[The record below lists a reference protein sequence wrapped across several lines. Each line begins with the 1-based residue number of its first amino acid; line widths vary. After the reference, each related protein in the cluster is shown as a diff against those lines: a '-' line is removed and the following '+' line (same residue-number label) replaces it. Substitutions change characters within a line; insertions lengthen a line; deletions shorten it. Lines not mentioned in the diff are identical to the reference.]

1 MEDELQITLTNDYA
15 FKRLLGSEENKP
27 LLQDFLECILDLTPQ
42 QVLDLEFMDKEL
54 TKEEFSDKTG
64 ILDVKLKLTDGTV
77 IDIEIQAS
85 WNASFV
91 KRTLFYWAKMYTSD
105 FKAGE
110 SYDKLHRCI
119 AINIIA
125 DGFRL
130 NDAIHSEY
138 LLQEKTAHTV
148 LTDVLEVHFLDLQ
161 AAKKAKEE
169 GKATGKRSQLI
180 NWLRFIGAT
189 DKEERKMIATK
200 SPVLQMLNE
209 KIDVLTL
216 SPTERKLYESRMK
229 LKSDIE
235 TISETQFSAGVE
247 RGLVEGKSLGLAEG
261 KSLGLAEGKSL
272 GLAEG
277 KSLGLA
283 EGKSLG
289 LAEGKS
295 LGLAEGSRQAKLETA
310 KTMLS
315 MGYPVGDICRIVG
328 LSPAEI
334 EAL

>member
-1 MEDELQITLTNDYA
+1 M
-15 FKRLLGSEENKP
+15 
-27 LLQDFLECILDLTPQ
+27 
-42 QVLDLEFMDKEL
+42 
-54 TKEEFSDKTG
+54 
-64 ILDVKLKLTDGTV
+64 
-77 IDIEIQAS
+77 
-85 WNASFV
+85 
-91 KRTLFYWAKMYTSD
+91 FYWAKMYTAD

-125 DGFRL
+125 DGFRR

-138 LLQEKTAHTV
+138 LLQEKTAHTM
-148 LTDVLEVHFLDLQ
+148 LTDVLEIHFLDLQ

-169 GKATGKRSQLI
+169 GKAAGKQDQLI

-189 DKEERKMIATK
+189 DRKERAMIATK

-209 KIDVLTL
+209 KIDILTL

-229 LKSDIE
+229 LKSDIT

-247 RGLVEGKSLGLAEG
+247 R
-261 KSLGLAEGKSL
+261 GKSL

-295 LGLAEGSRQAKLETA
+295 LGLAEGSRQKAFETA
-310 KTMLS
+310 HNLLVM
-315 MGYPVGDICRIVG
+315 G
-328 LSPAEI
+328 LSI
-334 EAL
+334 ENIAKATGLTLQEVETLH

>member
-27 LLQDFLECILDLTPQ
+27 LLQDLLECILDLTPQ

-91 KRTLFYWAKMYTSD
+91 KRTLFYWAKMYTAD

-125 DGFRL
+125 DGFKL

-169 GKATGKRSQLI
+169 GKAAGKQGQLI
-180 NWLRFIGAT
+180 NWLRFIGAAN
-189 DKEERKMIATK
+189 KEERKMIATM

-209 KIDVLTL
+209 KIDILTL
-216 SPTERKLYESRMK
+216 SPIERKLYESRMK
-229 LKSDIE
+229 LKSDIT

-247 RGLVEGKSLGLAEG
+247 RGKSLGLAEG
-261 KSLGLAEGKSL
+261 KSLGLAEG
-272 GLAEG
+272 EVR
-277 KSLGLA
+277 
-283 EGKSLG
+283 
-289 LAEGKS
+289 
-295 LGLAEGSRQAKLETA
+295 GSRQKALETA
-310 KTMLS
+310 RILKQFGDPVQKIVQVTGLTVQEVEMLK
-315 MGYPVGDICRIVG
+315 
-328 LSPAEI
+328 
-334 EAL
+334 

>member
-27 LLQDFLECILDLTPQ
+27 LLQDFLECILDLTSQ

-64 ILDVKLKLTDGTV
+64 ILDVKLKLTDGTM

-138 LLQEKTAHTV
+138 LLQEKTAHTT

-161 AAKKAKEE
+161 AAKRAKEE
-169 GKATGKRSQLI
+169 GNAKGERSQLI

-189 DKEERKMIATK
+189 NKEERAMIATK

-229 LKSDIE
+229 LKSDIT
-235 TISETQFSAGVE
+235 TISETQFSAGVA
-247 RGLVEGKSLGLAEG
+247 RGLAEG

-277 KSLGLA
+277 EA
-283 EGKSLG
+283 R
-289 LAEGKS
+289 GKS
-295 LGLAEGSRQAKLETA
+295 LGLAEGSRQKALETA
-310 KTMLS
+310 RNLL
-315 MGYPVGDICRIVG
+315 VIG
-328 LSPAEI
+328 LSIQNIAKATGLTVE
-334 EAL
+334 EVETLNS

>member
-1 MEDELQITLTNDYA
+1 MEEELQITLTNDYA

-27 LLQDFLECILDLTPQ
+27 LLQNFLECILDLTPQ

-91 KRTLFYWAKMYTSD
+91 KRTLFYWAKMYTAD

-148 LTDVLEVHFLDLQ
+148 LTDVLEIHFLDLQ
-161 AAKKAKEE
+161 AAKRAKEDGKTE
-169 GKATGKRSQLI
+169 GKRGQLI

-189 DKEERKMIATK
+189 DKKERAMIATK

-229 LKSDIE
+229 LKSDIT
-235 TISETQFSAGVE
+235 TISETQFSAGIE
-247 RGLVEGKSLGLAEG
+247 R
-261 KSLGLAEGKSL
+261 
-272 GLAEG
+272 G

-295 LGLAEGSRQAKLETA
+295 LGLAEGSRQKALETA
-310 KTMLS
+310 RNLL
-315 MGYPVGDICRIVG
+315 VIG
-328 LSPAEI
+328 LSI
-334 EAL
+334 ENIAKATGLTVQEVETLGH

>member
-1 MEDELQITLTNDYA
+1 MEEELQITLTNDYA

-64 ILDVKLKLTDGTV
+64 ILDVKLKLIDGTI

-91 KRTLFYWAKMYTSD
+91 KRTLFYWAKMYTAD

-125 DGFRL
+125 DGFKL

-138 LLQEKTAHTV
+138 LLQEKTAHTI

-161 AAKKAKEE
+161 AAKRAKSE
-169 GKATGKRSQLI
+169 GNTKENRSQLI

-189 DKEERKMIATK
+189 DKKERAMIATT

-209 KIDVLTL
+209 KIDILTL

-229 LKSDIE
+229 LKSDIT

-247 RGLVEGKSLGLAEG
+247 RGLAEG
-261 KSLGLAEGKSL
+261 EVR
-272 GLAEG
+272 
-277 KSLGLA
+277 
-283 EGKSLG
+283 
-289 LAEGKS
+289 
-295 LGLAEGSRQAKLETA
+295 GSRQKALETA
-310 KTMLS
+310 RNLL
-315 MGYPVGDICRIVG
+315 VIG
-328 LSPAEI
+328 LSI
-334 EAL
+334 ENIAKATGLTIQEVETLNS